1 MTRVEKAILQEEEHK
16 KEEQLKKRN
25 DFIFKIISII
35 IVIGIIIA
43 LIIYGYLQYQ
53 QTNGPSKSIA
63 EQVGNIVE
71 SPNNKK
77 DW

>member
-1 MTRVEKAILQEEEHK
+1 MTRVEKAILQEEENKK
-16 KEEQLKKRN
+16 KEQSKKRN
-25 DFIFKIISII
+25 DFIFKIISITV
-35 IVIGIIIA
+35 VIGIIVA
-43 LIIYGYLQYQ
+43 LIIYGYLRYQ
-53 QTNGPSKSIA
+53 ENDAPSKSIA